1 MMSLFKEC
9 TKYIVNVAGCKT
21 LHPVTDLNSAE
32 YFDTLC
38 LVKRKRSSWFWKKDK
53 YIPTQVKL
61 GDILQNKLNIDD
73 SKLKTN
79 ILLEKFIET
88 PTFTAHGDAGT
99 KIASELHLD
108 LKSTDDMKISL
119 NLGDIDKTRIDWD
132 IVQKQLQK
140 IAVNTAHP
148 LLNEIKNYKRMK
160 LALVLETLMTRGE
173 ASVKEDADR
182 MVSTDDGLAV
192 SPVKKTSISV
202 DVHAKG
208 SVESKTV
215 HSYTLPSKTILAFSC
230 NMFTIGDDNKII
242 LHTSVD
248 TVDAGANTNFI
259 LSQGEKVVDSVKKE
273 FSSLLKGEKFDL
285 LKSKLKLIIG
295 SVDHEN
301 LRPLL
306 LLLSLAEANFV
317 TETAVEPVS
326 LSNIDPSL
334 RLFDESCMSFLR
346 LLGFV
351 LPNDS
356 KESNAKFLLPKEDDK
371 IIVKQC
377 MAFLDC
383 VCDIN
388 VSALKILQ
396 KLSSDELKLLLRI
409 IENEIRGT
417 DTLAEDE
424 NLKKHILG
432 NECACEFLKKLDL
445 EQVLMADVKIS
456 NKDGKQSILYDVY
469 VVLYVLGN

>member
-1 MMSLFKEC
+1 MMTLFKEC
-9 TKYIVNVAGCKT
+9 TTYIVNVAGCKT

-61 GDILQNKLNIDD
+61 DDILQDKLAIDN

-79 ILLEKFIET
+79 VLLEKFIET
-88 PTFTAHGDAGT
+88 PTFTAHGDAGA

-108 LKSTDDMKISL
+108 LKSSDDMKISL

-148 LLNEIKNYKRMK
+148 LLNEVKNYKRMK
-160 LALVLETLMTRGE
+160 LALVLEALMTRGE
-173 ASVKEDADR
+173 ASVKEDADK
-182 MVSTDDGLAV
+182 MVSTDDGLSI
-192 SPVKKTSISV
+192 SPIKKTSISV

-208 SVESKTV
+208 SIESKTL

-230 NMFTIGDDNKII
+230 NVFTIEDDNKIT

-248 TVDAGANTNFI
+248 TVDAGGNNNSI
-259 LSQGEKVVDSVKKE
+259 LCQGKQVADSVKKE
-273 FSSLLKGEKFDL
+273 FSSLLKDEQFDY
-285 LKSKLKLIIG
+285 LKNKLKLIIG
-295 SVDHEN
+295 SVDREIFH
-301 LRPLL
+301 PLL

-317 TETAVEPVS
+317 TETKEELVS

-334 RLFDESCMSFLR
+334 RLFDEPCMSFLR
-346 LLGFV
+346 SLGFG
-351 LPNDS
+351 LHNDI
-356 KESNAKFLLPKEDDK
+356 KEKNAKIMLPKDDNK
-371 IIVKQC
+371 KLVKQC
-377 MAFLDC
+377 LAFLEC
-383 VCDIN
+383 VYDIN
-388 VSALKILQ
+388 VDALKILQ
-396 KLSSDELKLLLRI
+396 NLSSDDLKLILRI
-409 IENEIRGT
+409 VENEISAT
-417 DTLAEDE
+417 DTLVKDE
-424 NLKKHILG
+424 NLKKVFLG
-432 NECACEFLKKLDL
+432 NKCASEFVIKLGL

-456 NKDGKQSILYDVY
+456 DKDSKQSTLFDVY

>member
-1 MMSLFKEC
+1 MSLFKEC

-32 YFDTLC
+32 YFDTLS

-61 GDILQNKLNIDD
+61 QDILQDKLNIDD

-79 ILLEKFIET
+79 VLLEKFIET

-119 NLGDIDKTRIDWD
+119 NLGDINKTRIDWD
-132 IVQKQLQK
+132 VVQKQLQK
-140 IAVNTAHP
+140 IVVNTAHP
-148 LLNEIKNYKRMK
+148 LLNEVKNYKRMK
-160 LALVLETLMTRGE
+160 LALVLEALMTRGE
-173 ASVKEDADR
+173 ASVKEDADK
-182 MVSTDDGLAV
+182 MVSTDDGLSI
-192 SPVKKTSISV
+192 SPIKKTSISV

-215 HSYTLPSKTILAFSC
+215 HSFTLPSKTILAFSC
-230 NMFTIGDDNKII
+230 NVFTIEDDNKIT

-248 TVDAGANTNFI
+248 TVDAGANTNSIF
-259 LSQGEKVVDSVKKE
+259 SQGKKVADTVKKE
-273 FSSLLKGEKFDL
+273 FSSLLKDEKFDR

-295 SVDHEN
+295 SVDREVLH
-301 LRPLL
+301 PLL
-306 LLLSLAEANFV
+306 LLLSLAEANFA
-317 TETAVEPVS
+317 TETTVEPIS

-334 RLFDESCMSFLR
+334 RLFDEPCLSFLL
-346 LLGFV
+346 LLGFE
-351 LPNDS
+351 LPNDI
-356 KESNAKFLLPKEDDK
+356 KEKNVKCLLPKESDK
-371 IIVKQC
+371 IILKQC

-388 VSALKILQ
+388 VSALKLLQ
-396 KLSSDELKLLLRI
+396 NLSSEDLKLLLRI
-409 IENEIRGT
+409 VENEISGT
-417 DTLAEDE
+417 DTSVKDE
-424 NLKKHILG
+424 NLKKRILG
-432 NECACEFLKKLDL
+432 NEYASEVLKKLDL
-445 EQVLMADVKIS
+445 EQVLMADVNIS
-456 NKDGKQSILYDVY
+456 DEDGKQSVLFDVY
-469 VVLYVLGN
+469 VVLYILGN